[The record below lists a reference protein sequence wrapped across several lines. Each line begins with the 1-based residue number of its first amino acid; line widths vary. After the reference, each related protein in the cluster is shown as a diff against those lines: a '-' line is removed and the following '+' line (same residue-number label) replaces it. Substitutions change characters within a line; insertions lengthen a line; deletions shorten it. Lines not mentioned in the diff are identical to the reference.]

1 MGITKSRNNLFFSQV
16 YMLLKLF
23 KFIFVLIIIVSFQ
36 KFSESAPHDSSFLY
50 RPLFLPLILLKAKSV
65 QRLTIRNISGPS
77 FMFCTKGPG
86 MRIRFVASSFSVHD
100 LDSAWL
106 SLFNYRKVFGRSCKQ
121 MRMLTG

>member
-1 MGITKSRNNLFFSQV
+1 
-16 YMLLKLF
+16 MLLKLF

-36 KFSESAPHDSSFLY
+36 KFSESVPPRLLLSVS
-50 RPLFLPLILLKAKSV
+50 PLFLPQILLKAKSV